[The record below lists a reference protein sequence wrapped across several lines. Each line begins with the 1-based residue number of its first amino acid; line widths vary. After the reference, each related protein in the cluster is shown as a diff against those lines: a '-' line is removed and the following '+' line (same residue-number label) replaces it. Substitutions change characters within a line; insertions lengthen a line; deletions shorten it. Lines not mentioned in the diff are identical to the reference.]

1 MASRLEEAGRLR
13 ARDDDDEAN
22 DELMIVEGRRSG
34 GILAPLR
41 TSALARKL
49 FPGPGGGAMVSGCEW
64 GEFAGA
70 RTKVEGGKRVAA
82 ERRRFRTFFWFWFF
96 LLRQDV

>member
-1 MASRLEEAGRLR
+1 MKRPEIEAR
-13 ARDDDDEAN
+13 RDKGLDDED
-22 DELMIVEGRRSG
+22 DEDDEEPIDAVRTGNLSP
-34 GILAPLR
+34 PLR